1 MASDVEIDRTLAVIT
16 STLNDHRVETI
27 ERGHVQRLID
37 DAIGDPLKLRVDDGG
52 GVHDDSGKRI
62 GAIRRGPSGEWIAER
77 QNAAAENS
85 DAAIP
90 RAEPDNG
97 PLRRLFSK
105 LRP

>member
-16 STLNDHRVETI
+16 STLNDHGVETI
-27 ERGHVQRLID
+27 EREHVQRLID
-37 DAIGDPLKLRVDDGG
+37 DAIGAPLRLSVDDGG
-52 GVHDDSGKRI
+52 GVHEDSGKRV

-85 DAAIP
+85 DAAVP
-90 RAEPDNG
+90 RAGSDKG